1 MSLTKPFTSQIDTTD
16 IEQTAFASSTQ
27 VNSVAANLDA
37 FASYANS
44 TFSTGEGGGTATGNG
59 VVFSDTFTTSNVSSN
74 EFSLSANVAYGENLL
89 VYLNG
94 LLQHPDAYTVSAN
107 TLTLINSDPLPSGL
121 KVSVR
126 ELSVAGG
133 VANVALANVA
143 EARASNAANGTLTFD
158 YEGSNLYVYD
168 GSAVG
173 GYFLPLTQAVITVP
187 EWTFQGSVSGYTSGG
202 NPVSN
207 VIDKF
212 PFAVDGNA
220 TDVGDLTQART
231 ELTGQSSSTS
241 GYSTGGKT
249 PTTVNTIDKFSFSA
263 DGNAT
268 DVGDLTQARNGSS
281 GQSSSTSGYT
291 SGGEGAVNT
300 IDKFPF
306 SADGNATDVGDLTV
320 AKAYPSGQN
329 SAENGYSSGATTP
342 PTALNVIDKFPFS
355 VDANATDVGDLTI
368 SRGRTAGQS
377 SSTFG
382 YVSGGSNPPTTYN
395 TIDKFSFSN
404 DANATDVGDLTV
416 GRYAVSGQSSDTSGY
431 TSGGFAPTVTPN
443 TNNTIDKF
451 PFATDGN
458 ATDVGDMT
466 ISRFYA
472 AGQQV

>member
-1 MSLTKPFTSQIDTTD
+1 MAFQINGSDVIGTARSYTS
-16 IEQTAFASSTQ
+16 TAN
-27 VNSVAANLDA
+27 VSVADSIIIANNDSLDA
-37 FASYANS
+37 VSGSAAGY
-44 TFSTGEGGGTATGNG
+44 TFSDGTVAIGEDGLALNDITLRDASIEVTGPP
-59 VVFSDTFTTSNVSSN
+59 V
-74 EFSLSANVAYGENLL
+74 
-89 VYLNG
+89 
-94 LLQHPDAYTVSAN
+94 
-107 TLTLINSDPLPSGL
+107 
-121 KVSVR
+121 
-126 ELSVAGG
+126 
-133 VANVALANVA
+133 
-143 EARASNAANGTLTFD
+143 
-158 YEGSNLYVYD
+158 
-168 GSAVG
+168 
-173 GYFLPLTQAVITVP
+173 
-187 EWTFQGSVSGYTSGG
+187 FQGTVSGYSSGG
-202 NPVSN
+202 SPVSN

-220 TDVGDLTQART
+220 TDVGDLTQARR

-241 GYSTGGKT
+241 GYSTGGQT

-329 SAENGYSSGATTP
+329 SAENGYSSGASTP
-342 PTALNVIDKFPFS
+342 PIALNVIDKFSFS
-355 VDANATDVGDLTI
+355 VDANATDVGNLTI

-431 TSGGFAPTVTPN
+431 TSGGYVPTATPGAS
-443 TNNTIDKF
+443 NTIDKF

-458 ATDVGDMT
+458 ATDVGDLT
-466 ISRFYA
+466 VARFYVA
-472 AGQQV
+472 SQQV